1 MKKIV
6 MGLILSFLFSPNAY
20 AECLKGDCKNGQGAF
35 TWPDGRKYV
44 GEYKDNL
51 RNGQG
56 AFTWPDGRKYV
67 GEYKDNLRMGQA
79 TFITNDGRKYVG
91 EWKQIIRKIACK
103 KMGFQE
109 GTPAF
114 SNCTH
119 KIRE

>member
-20 AECLKGDCKNGQGAF
+20 AECLKGDCK
-35 TWPDGRKYV
+35 
-44 GEYKDNL
+44 
-51 RNGQG
+51 NGQG